1 MPNDNAVKI
10 RTKHRD
16 LFLRVVKGHFA
27 TNHSHINYYVDV
39 TMQKSRL
46 SEATAVANAIVP
58 YYDHTTIIDT
68 ILCLDGMQVIGT
80 CIAEKLTRE
89 DFANMNAHQTIY
101 IVTPEQTSGSQII
114 FRDSTEPMIKGK
126 NVLILAASVA
136 TGYSA
141 KSAVD
146 AINYYGGRVAGI
158 ASIFATSENF
168 AGYPVVSVF
177 NPHDLQ
183 GYFSMPQ
190 HECPLCRAGVPIDA
204 LVNSYGFSKLLKY

>member
-1 MPNDNAVKI
+1 M
-10 RTKHRD
+10 TK
-16 LFLRVVKGHFA
+16 
-27 TNHSHINYYVDV
+27 
-39 TMQKSRL
+39 
-46 SEATAVANAIVP
+46 
-58 YYDHTTIIDT
+58 
-68 ILCLDGMQVIGT
+68 
-80 CIAEKLTRE
+80 
-89 DFANMNAHQTIY
+89 
-101 IVTPEQTSGSQII
+101 TPPSD
-114 FRDSTEPMIKGK
+114 RWRK